1 MPESIPDKNVQ
12 VDGKVIGANSVIKMT
27 AKTAIWIISGIVGI
41 VMTILTWSYFDLRSE
56 VRSANSEAQQK
67 RDEFVHSV
75 DEKVEKMNDDIQ
87 TIRLDQRDIKGDIKL
102 ILDRQTRDNPVIT
115 NPNISVESITP
126 PSE

>member
-1 MPESIPDKNVQ
+1 
-12 VDGKVIGANSVIKMT
+12 
-27 AKTAIWIISGIVGI
+27 
-41 VMTILTWSYFDLRSE
+41 
-56 VRSANSEAQQK
+56 
-67 RDEFVHSV
+67 
-75 DEKVEKMNDDIQ
+75 MNDDIQ

>member
-56 VRSANSEAQQK
+56 VDQQILRHNK
-67 RDEFVHSV
+67 NE
-75 DEKVEKMNDDIQ
+75 MNLFIV
-87 TIRLDQRDIKGDIKL
+87 LMKKL
-102 ILDRQTRDNPVIT
+102 KK
-115 NPNISVESITP
+115 
-126 PSE
+126 